1 MNSATLS
8 TATGIALILATLIY
22 HGGLVFLF
30 VRAQFLEVLRL
41 PREQQLPIIAR
52 HPGDYRWGCR
62 IILIGWMVAALGYVM
77 LAARLREAGDPMIS
91 MLAAVLFLIAIGAAI
106 VFWTLWVTPTLLAA
120 EEMARTTVMPAYYPT
135 LQLAAESALG
145 VYQMLALL
153 ATVGFGWALL
163 QTGLL
168 PSWVGWFTLGFGV
181 FWAGVFLKTREG
193 IPLLP
198 MVMPVVIGVSLLVR

>member
-1 MNSATLS
+1 MSLT
-8 TATGIALILATLIY
+8 TTTGIALILSTLIY
-22 HGGLVFLF
+22 HGGLAYLF
-30 VRAQFLEVLRL
+30 GRAQFLEVLRL
-41 PREQQLPIIAR
+41 PHEKRPLIIAR
-52 HPGDYRWGCR
+52 HPEEYRWGYR
-62 IILIGWMVAALGYVM
+62 VVLTGWIVAALGYVL

-91 MLAAVLFLIAIGAAI
+91 TLAAVLFLLAIGAAI
-106 VFWTLWVTPTLLAA
+106 VFWVFSAAPSLLAA
-120 EEMARTTVMPAYYPT
+120 EEMIRTTIVPAYYPT

-168 PSWVGWFTLGFGV
+168 PSWVGWLTLGFGV

-198 MVMPVVIGVSLLVR
+198 MVMPLVIGLTLLLK